1 MMCQDN
7 LFNGFFFGAEE
18 QAKNP
23 ENPDEYS
30 FKAHARAS
38 DLKRI
43 FRMSKRL
50 EYGLIRA
57 KSTLINAAQA
67 PFVGIKKCLR

>member
-7 LFNGFFFGAEE
+7 LFNGVCFGAEE

-57 KSTLINAAQA
+57 KSIFN
-67 PFVGIKKCLR
+67 KCGPGALCRN